1 MDDVVSDVFLV
12 DDGTC
17 VIRNSRV
24 GASVEGI
31 GEILTV
37 KGRWNIEDVSVG
49 VSERFC

>member
-1 MDDVVSDVFLV
+1 MDDVVGDEILV

-17 VIRNSRV
+17 VIRNSIAR
-24 GASVEGI
+24 ASVESI

-37 KGRWNIEDVSVG
+37 KGRWNIEDVSIG